1 MFSNLLR
8 KLARDFNRAVFSNR
22 RMAVG
27 AGDELM
33 LALRE
38 LTAEMRKSGMHEE
51 NVRVAIGGAILAELT
66 PR

>member
-1 MFSNLLR
+1 
-8 KLARDFNRAVFSNR
+8 
-22 RMAVG
+22 MAVG

-38 LTAEMRKSGMHEE
+38 LTAEMRKSGMQEE

-66 PR
+66 TR